1 MNKEIIT
8 KSFQYFNVLP
18 IPSWFYVVSNCVC
31 LFICHAKSIGHF
43 TQYLMNVNLKNY
55 FVHNSRYFMMRRIDC
70 AEM

>member
-1 MNKEIIT
+1 M
-8 KSFQYFNVLP
+8 SYQYQVGSMLYLIVFL
-18 IPSWFYVVSNCVC
+18 S
-31 LFICHAKSIGHF
+31 FICHAKSTHLINFIGHF